1 MSDPLDLIKGQF
13 TELVTGMENVIST
26 LEKKKSNLVE
36 EIERLKREKTS
47 PQTFNFISE
56 RVKLDVGGC
65 HFSSTFQSLTS
76 VPDSLI
82 AKIVRGEVPAE
93 RSTDGR
99 IFIDRDGRH
108 FRFILNFL
116 RDPHNFKIRI
126 KDKNEM
132 EEVKREASFYGVEEQ
147 MFTSFAPESLDWL
160 SGIAIHSFSTQHDS
174 YPASNVLDTGLSYW
188 LSETGTTTNQWIVF
202 DFGKQVY
209 VSKVLLK
216 VDNYE
221 CTVKEFAIEAVDGDP
236 STGTWRPIKEFEAK
250 CGLTCST
257 DQIFTGIE
265 FKGRYLRLMA
275 KNNWGPGG
283 GSYILITNVK
293 FFGAVI

>member
-1 MSDPLDLIKGQF
+1 MADPLSQIKDNF
-13 TELVTGMENVIST
+13 HELVSGMENVIQT
-26 LEKKKSNLVE
+26 LEKKKSNLTE
-36 EIERLKREKTS
+36 EIERLKREKSS
-47 PQTFNFISE
+47 PQSFNFISD
-56 RVKLDVGGC
+56 RVKLDVGGR
-65 HFSSTFQSLTS
+65 HYSSTFQTLTA
-76 VPDSLI
+76 VPDSLL
-82 AKIVRGEVPAE
+82 AKVVRGDVPSE
-93 RSTDGR
+93 RGSDGR
-99 IFIDRDGRH
+99 IFVDRDGRH
-108 FRFILNFL
+108 FRYILNFL

-126 KDKNEM
+126 KDKNLM
-132 EEVKREASFYGVEEQ
+132 EEVKREAQFYGVEEQ

-160 SGIAIHSFSTQHDS
+160 SGISIHSFSTQHSS

-188 LSETGTTTNQWIVF
+188 LSETGTTTDQWIVF
-202 DFGKQVY
+202 DFGKQVF
-209 VSKVLLK
+209 VSKLLIK

-221 CTVKEFAIEAVDGDP
+221 CSVKDFSVEVVDGEPEGGVWRPLKEFQAV
-236 STGTWRPIKEFEAK
+236 
-250 CGLTCST
+250 CGLNCTT